1 MPLYESPFLKA
12 ASPRANSFNVMDPLG
27 SFAQESPTQYRPDR
41 LSSDP
46 DHNHL
51 SIETSFGAAA
61 VVGAIPSEDHEV
73 WVAGFEEYP
82 VDHRYYEIVHESLRD
97 QFAHY
102 YLLLKDAGGVTRA
115 AQPFLIVSQDLAT
128 GMPLVIRKILARIR
142 SRFPGF
148 LKLRMLMVGCS
159 AGEGDIVLEKESRD
173 ISWTVDAL
181 KNSLT
186 PVARRLKAML
196 IVFKDFPKIYRP
208 SLDRLRQFGY
218 TRVPSMP
225 ATKLDLNFPD
235 FESYLKTR
243 IGYTTRKNLRRK
255 FRKTENRSIE
265 CEVVTD
271 ISPYVDEVFPLYRQT
286 LERSELKFEELTPWY
301 LCELGRRMNDRAR
314 FLLWRHEGRIVAF
327 ASSIVYNGVLRDNYI
342 GLDYSVALEYHLYFV
357 TWRDTIIWALKNGIH
372 TYHSAPLN
380 YDPKYH
386 FRMELEPLDLY
397 VRAPNNW
404 LNLIFKRVLPLLEP
418 TRYDPVIRKFP
429 NANELW

>member
-1 MPLYESPFLKA
+1 M
-12 ASPRANSFNVMDPLG
+12 
-27 SFAQESPTQYRPDR
+27 
-41 LSSDP
+41 
-46 DHNHL
+46 
-51 SIETSFGAAA
+51 
-61 VVGAIPSEDHEV
+61 
-73 WVAGFEEYP
+73 AGFEEYP

-102 YLLLKDAGGVTRA
+102 YLLLKDAAGVTRA
-115 AQPFLIVSQDLAT
+115 VQPFLIVSQDLAT
-128 GMPLVIRKILARIR
+128 GTPPVIRKILARIR

-159 AGEGDIVLEKESRD
+159 AGEGDIVLEKESRN

-186 PVARRLKAML
+186 PVARHLKAML
-196 IVFKDFPKIYRP
+196 IVFKDFPKNYRP
-208 SLDRLRQFGY
+208 SLDRLGQFGY

-243 IGYTTRKNLRRK
+243 IGYTMRKNLRRK
-255 FRKTENRSIE
+255 FRKTENRPIE
-265 CEVVTD
+265 FEVVTD

-286 LERSELKFEELTPWY
+286 LGRSELKFEELTPLY

-314 FLLWRHEGRIVAF
+314 FFLWRQEGRIIAF
-327 ASSIVYNGVLRDNYI
+327 ASTIVYNGVLRDNYI

-380 YDPKYH
+380 YDPKFH

-397 VRAPNNW
+397 VRAPNDW
-404 LNLIFKRVLPLLEP
+404 LNLVFKRVLPLLEP
-418 TRYDPVIRKFP
+418 TRYDPVVRKFP